1 MAIECEKKFLI
12 KSDGVPKGLT
22 GTRIFQYYLDPPKGY
37 DTLRIRR
44 SVTENSEKYTM
55 TAKRSI
61 GGFTREEDERTITA
75 EEFAELKAKAF
86 CGLEKT
92 RYKIPYGGRILEI
105 DVYPFWKDRCVL
117 EIELENEE
125 GKYTLP
131 EWAEVIADV
140 SEDGKYTNYS
150 LAMNNRS

>member
-1 MAIECEKKFLI
+1 M
-12 KSDGVPKGLT
+12 SWLT
-22 GTRIFQYYLDPPKGY
+22 RPSSASMRRRQISARLAASA
-37 DTLRIRR
+37 LR
-44 SVTENSEKYTM
+44 M

-75 EEFAELKAKAF
+75 EEFAELKTKAF

-117 EIELENEE
+117 EIELESEE

-140 SEDGKYTNYS
+140 SEDGEYTNYS

>member
-22 GTRIFQYYLDPPKGY
+22 GTRIFQYYLEPPKGY

-44 SVTENSEKYTM
+44 SVTESSEKYTM
-55 TAKRSI
+55 TAKRAI

-105 DVYPFWKDRCVL
+105 DVYP
-117 EIELENEE
+117 
-125 GKYTLP
+125 TLP

-140 SEDGKYTNYS
+140 SEDGEYTNYS